1 MVARLAPNGTVQIM
15 VAVTGGVLLGL
26 WQPAWAVAMKPL
38 SDLFLSTLGSLVPLV
53 MFTLIVSAIARLER
67 GAGVLATRMGLYFQ
81 LMSLLSLVVGL
92 VVGGLILPAA
102 SAGLDL
108 VPIGWEG
115 AEQADTLLAA
125 PVAPPS
131 SLGNTLPGMVIAAFT
146 QGVVLPLL
154 SLAVVLGLAWRYLGD
169 WGLPCLVGIERV
181 AALLLRLLR
190 LFIRLAPLAAFGA
203 MAYTVAHY
211 GGASLWPLL
220 TFLLAV
226 YLASLVF
233 VFGVLGLVAR
243 LNGFSLLRLVFWLR
257 RELLLVVVTG
267 SSVAALPALIGRLE
281 QAGCPPGLVR
291 LSLTTGYTFNLAG
304 SNLYM
309 AVALLFLTQFVGVE
323 LSMAQLALF
332 VLVALITSLGST
344 SVAGSA
350 FLTLAAT
357 LAILQFIP
365 LEGIGLLLGVE
376 RLLKCR
382 SITNVLGNCVVC
394 LALARW
400 QGTLDDQRLGAALAS

>member
-1 MVARLAPNGTVQIM
+1 MVARLARNGTVQIS

-38 SDLFLSTLGSLVPLV
+38 SDLFLSTLGSLIPLV
-53 MFTLIVSAIARLER
+53 MFTLIVSAIARLDR
-67 GAGVLATRMGLYFQ
+67 GAGVLATRMVLYFQ

-92 VVGGLILPAA
+92 LVGWLILPGA
-102 SAGLDL
+102 SVDLDL
-108 VPIGWEG
+108 VPGGWDG
-115 AEQADTLLAA
+115 AEQADTLLSA
-125 PVAPPS
+125 PVAPLS
-131 SLGNTLPGMVIAAFT
+131 SVSNTLPGMLVGAFT
-146 QGVVLPLL
+146 HGIMLPLL
-154 SLAVVLGLAWRYLGD
+154 SLAVVLGLTWRYLGD
-169 WGLPCLVGIERV
+169 WGLPWLVGLERA

-190 LFIRLAPLAAFGA
+190 LFVRLAPIAAFGA

-220 TFLLAV
+220 KFLLAV

-243 LNGFSLLRLVFWLR
+243 LSGFPLLRLVLWLR

-304 SNLYM
+304 SNLYI

-323 LSMAQLALF
+323 LSIAQLAVF
-332 VLVALITSLGST
+332 VVVGLITTLGST

-357 LAILQFIP
+357 LAILQLIP
-365 LEGIGLLLGVE
+365 LEGAGMLLGVE
-376 RLLKCR
+376 RLMKCR
-382 SITNVLGNCVVC
+382 SITNVLGNCVAC